1 MEYLRLTGAKSHPVR
16 GAWIEMPSRVARASH
31 SVTSH
36 PVRGAWIE
44 ISTSSGI
51 MRFFRSHPVRG
62 AWIEIQEYSIVITH
76 MPSRIP

>member
-1 MEYLRLTGAKSHPVR
+1 MAMHKEKG
-16 GAWIEMPSRVARASH
+16 IE
-31 SVTSH
+31 TSH

-44 ISTSSGI
+44 IGLCSAAVGLPL
-51 MRFFRSHPVRG
+51 SHPVRG

>member
-1 MEYLRLTGAKSHPVR
+1 MAMHKEKG
-16 GAWIEMPSRVARASH
+16 IE
-31 SVTSH
+31 TSH